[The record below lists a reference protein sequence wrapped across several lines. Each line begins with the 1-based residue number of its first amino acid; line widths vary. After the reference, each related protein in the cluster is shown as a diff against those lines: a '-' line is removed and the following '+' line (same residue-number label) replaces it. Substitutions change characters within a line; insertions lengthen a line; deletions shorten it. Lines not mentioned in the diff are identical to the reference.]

1 MTRLLIDL
9 THTSHTRA
17 QTGIQRLGRS
27 LYAGL
32 AGRGEDLL
40 PLTYDAY
47 ESAWRPLRGWEKRNL
62 APPRGTTAGA
72 RGARWP
78 LHARISGRLRRWL
91 GARSKPGREPAISGG
106 AFIEPEIFSPIAGRA
121 LPGLFAGVSGPRVAL
136 FHDATALR
144 LPELSPAKTVAR
156 YPAYLQELLSFDGIA
171 AISEDSRATLVDYWQ
186 WLGIA
191 NPPPV
196 IGLPLGIDSPAPAH
210 YGHTVAPKASP
221 VILSVGSIEGRKNH
235 LALFDACE
243 RLWER
248 GLRFELRLIG
258 LNHPQTGRAAI
269 ERLRAL
275 QAAGRPLFYDGP
287 ASEAG
292 LQDAYR
298 TCVFTVYPSLMEGFG
313 LPVLESLS
321 HGKPCIC
328 SAHSALGESARGGGC
343 LALER
348 IDASGLADAIASLL
362 SDPERLE
369 GLTSDARDRT
379 FKTWST
385 YAGELVSWMATLARR
400 GA

>member
-1 MTRLLIDL
+1 M
-9 THTSHTRA
+9 
-17 QTGIQRLGRS
+17 
-27 LYAGL
+27 
-32 AGRGEDLL
+32 
-40 PLTYDAY
+40 
-47 ESAWRPLRGWEKRNL
+47 
-62 APPRGTTAGA
+62 AGA

-78 LHARISGRLRRWL
+78 LHAKISGRLRRWL
-91 GARSKPGREPAISGG
+91 GSRTKAGREPAIPGG
-106 AFIEPEIFSPIAGRA
+106 SLIEPEIFSPAAGRA
-121 LPGLFAGVSGPRVAL
+121 LPRLLAGVSGPRVAL

-156 YPAYLQELLSFDGIA
+156 YPGYLQELLIFDGIA
-171 AISEDSRATLVDYWQ
+171 ANSEDSRVVLIDYWR

-196 IGLPLGIDSPAPAH
+196 IGLPLGIDTPAPALF
-210 YGHTVAPKASP
+210 GHTVAPQASP
-221 VILSVGSIEGRKNH
+221 VVLSVGSIEGRKNH
-235 LALFDACE
+235 LALLDACE
-243 RLWER
+243 RLWQR

-258 LNHPQTGRAAI
+258 LSHPQTGRAAI

-275 QAAGRPLFYDGP
+275 QTAGRALHYEGP

-298 TCVFTVYPSLMEGFG
+298 TCAFTVYPSLMEGFG

-343 LALER
+343 LALES
-348 IDASGLADAIASLL
+348 IDASALADAMASLL
-362 SDPERLE
+362 SDPDRLD
-369 GLTSDARDRT
+369 GLIAGARGRT

-385 YAGELVSWMATLARR
+385 YAGELVSWMGTLARR
-400 GA
+400 GS

>member
-27 LYAGL
+27 LYAAL
-32 AGRGEDLL
+32 AGRGEALL
-40 PLTYDAY
+40 PLTHDAY
-47 ESAWRPLRGWEKRNL
+47 ESAWRPLHGWERRNL
-62 APPRGTTAGA
+62 APPRSTLAGA

-78 LHARISGRLRRWL
+78 LHAKISGRLRRWL
-91 GARSKPGREPAISGG
+91 GARTKPGREPAISGS
-106 AFIEPEIFSPIAGRA
+106 ALIEPEIFSPAAGGA
-121 LPGLFAGVSGPRVAL
+121 LPRLFAGVSGPRVAL

-156 YPAYLQELLSFDGIA
+156 YPVYLQELLIFDGVA
-171 AISEDSRATLVDYWQ
+171 AISEDSRAGLVDYWR

-191 NPPPV
+191 DPPPV
-196 IGLPLGIDSPAPAH
+196 IGLPLGIDTPAPALF
-210 YGHTVAPKASP
+210 GHTVAPQASP
-221 VILSVGSIEGRKNH
+221 VVLSVGSIEGRKNH
-235 LALFDACE
+235 LALLDACE
-243 RLWER
+243 RLWQR

-258 LNHPQTGRAAI
+258 LSHPQTGRAAI

-275 QAAGRPLFYDGP
+275 QTAGRALHYEGP

-298 TCVFTVYPSLMEGFG
+298 TCAFTVYPSLMEGFG

-343 LALER
+343 LALESVN
-348 IDASGLADAIASLL
+348 ASALADAMASLL
-362 SDPERLE
+362 FDPDRLE
-369 GLTSDARDRT
+369 GLTSDARGRT

-385 YAGELVSWMATLARR
+385 YAGELVSWMGTLARR
-400 GA
+400 GS